1 MQIISVV
8 TGAMLENT
16 YIVFDGSTK
25 QAVVVDPGD
34 DAQRIMTQIDK
45 NGLNVTHILLTH
57 GHADHI
63 GAVDALRAQ
72 YGAKVAIHEGD
83 ADMLTSDQKNLS
95 CFIGAPFTVGP
106 ADILLRDGDKIA
118 LGDGC
123 IDVMHTPGHSPGS
136 VCFLAGD
143 FMFSG
148 DTLFAGSIGRTDF
161 PGSSMDEMRA
171 SLGNLKALEV
181 DYEVYPGH
189 GGATTL
195 AEEKASNPYFGY

>member
-8 TGAMLENT
+8 TGAMLENA
-16 YIVFDGSTK
+16 YIVFDEATK

-45 NGLNVTHILLTH
+45 KGLEVTHILLTH

-72 YGAKVAIHEGD
+72 YGAKVAIHQGD

-95 CFIGAPFTVGP
+95 CFIGAPFTVGA
-106 ADILLRDGDKIA
+106 ADILLRDGDQIT
-118 LGDGC
+118 LGDEA
-123 IDVMHTPGHSPGS
+123 IDVMHTPGHSQGS
-136 VCFLAGD
+136 VCFLAGN
-143 FMFSG
+143 FMISG

-171 SLGNLKALEV
+171 SLKRIEALKT

-195 AEEKASNPYFGY
+195 AEEKASNPYFGR